1 MTPFL
6 RYVAEDILAKYG
18 TNLSNIAVV
27 FPNKR
32 ASLFLNEELAR
43 LAGKPLWSPAYITIS
58 DLFRHHSALKVGD
71 PIKLVCD
78 MHRSFVKCTGISET
92 LDHFYGWG
100 QLLIADFDDVD
111 KNMADADK
119 LFANLRDI
127 HELDDISYLSEDQKA
142 IIKKFFSNFSDEHN
156 TELKQRFLQLWSHF
170 LDIYH
175 DYNER
180 LSTQGL
186 AYEGMLYRKVAEDK
200 NVSFVYDK
208 YLFVGFN
215 MMQKVESLLCQRLV
229 QEGKAAFY
237 WDYDDYYMASDNEA
251 GHYIR
256 QYLGAFPNELPATMH
271 AEAYG
276 NMKNP
281 KDITFAAATT
291 EHIQACYVHTWLKE
305 NERYKAGRRTAI
317 VLADESLLPSV
328 IHALPEE
335 TGCVN
340 VTLGYPLA
348 LTPFY
353 SLVQQLV
360 NLQTL
365 GVRIKGDAYRL
376 KFVNKILRHPYAPYI
391 SPNCTALADRLNTEK
406 IFFPTRQLLTDKADE
421 GLQLLF
427 TQMPADKESFNKA
440 LANYLLHVL
449 RLVGTNAVGGGDAL
463 FQESLFR
470 TYTLVNRLVE
480 LMDSGDLTVDTVT
493 FERLLQQL
501 FTTTSIPFH
510 GEPAEGIQVM
520 GILET
525 RNLDFDHMLVLS
537 CNEGNLPKGVNDASF
552 IPYSLRK
559 AYGLTTIDHKVAI
572 YAYYFHRML
581 QRAGDIT
588 LAYNNATRDGHMG
601 EMSRFMLQLAVES
614 GYAIRRISME
624 TGQAPLT
631 KCIETKQKTQQMVD
645 DLMDNRTISPS
656 SLCTYIRCPL
666 HYYYRYIMGLK
677 EPEEIA
683 DEIDSRHFGLIFH
696 RAAQLFYL
704 HFAASSDIRLNKKG
718 EEELCRP
725 IVIGHEALKTQAGNQ
740 KLLERLVDQAF
751 AEQMYKTSDKT
762 PDYNGLQRINKQVVI
777 RYLHKMLEVDLRFA
791 PITVIGLEKHVSA
804 KLTVNTPSGIRTITI
819 GGIIDRLDAV
829 TANAGRKASG
839 TDDNAL
845 SSGRDVA
852 QVPHRI
858 RIIDY
863 KTGRDS
869 NTHPKDVNAVFDSN
883 QLKYHSDYYLQT
895 LLYSLIVAQDEQL
908 NPAHCPVSPGLMFV
922 QQTGAADYDPTIRFG
937 KNPIVD
943 ASVYADDFK
952 DCLQALISEIC
963 DPSVPFSPTE
973 DSSRCNSCAFAA
985 LCMS

>member
-6 RYVAEDILAKYG
+6 RLVAEDILAKYG
-18 TNLSNIAVV
+18 TNLSDIAVV

-43 LAGKPLWSPAYITIS
+43 LAGKPIWSPAYITIS
-58 DLFRHHSALKVGD
+58 DLFRHHSDLKVGD

-127 HELDDISYLSEDQKA
+127 HELDDISYLSEEQKA

-175 DYNER
+175 DYKKR
-180 LSTQGL
+180 LSSQGL
-186 AYEGMLYRKVAEDK
+186 AYEGMLYRRVVENKDI
-200 NVSFVYDK
+200 SFAFKK

-215 MMQKVESLLCQRLV
+215 MMQKVENLLCQRLM

-237 WDYDDYYMASDNEA
+237 WDYDNYYMGADHEA

-256 QYLGAFPNELPATMH
+256 QYLSAFPNELPESMH
-271 AEAYG
+271 SEAYG
-276 NMKNP
+276 NMKQP

-291 EHIQACYVHTWLKE
+291 EHIQACYVHTWLKDK
-305 NERYKAGRRTAI
+305 ERHKAGRRTAI

-328 IHALPEE
+328 IHSLPEG
-335 TGCVN
+335 TGSVN
-340 VTLGYPLA
+340 ITLGYPLA

-360 NLQTL
+360 ALQTL
-365 GVRIKGDAYRL
+365 GLRNNGKTFRL

-391 SPNCTALADRLNTEK
+391 SPNCSALADRLAAEK
-406 IFFPTRQLLTDKADE
+406 VLFPTHQFLTNDADE
-421 GLQLLF
+421 GIQLLF
-427 TQMPADKESFNKA
+427 TQLQADKESFNKA
-440 LANYLLHVL
+440 LAAYLLHVL
-449 RLVGTNAVGGGDAL
+449 RLLGTNAVGEGDAL

-470 TYTLVNRLVE
+470 TYTLVNRLAE

-525 RNLDFDHMLVLS
+525 RNLDFDHLLVLS

-588 LAYNNATRDGHMG
+588 LAYNNATRDGHTG

-614 GYAIRRISME
+614 NYTIQRISME
-624 TGQAPLT
+624 TGQTPLA
-631 KCIETKQKTQQMVD
+631 KSIEPKEKTLQMVD
-645 DLMDNRTISPS
+645 ALMDGRVVAPT
-656 SLCTYIRCPL
+656 SLSTYLRCPL
-666 HYYYRYIMGLK
+666 RYYYRYIMGLK
-677 EPEEIA
+677 EPEEID
-683 DEIDSRHFGLIFH
+683 DEIDSRHFGIIFH

-704 HFAASSDIRLNKKG
+704 RFAAPSDIKLNKKG
-718 EEELCRP
+718 QEELCRP
-725 IVIGHEALKTQAGNQ
+725 IVISYEALKTQSGNQ
-740 KLLERLVDQAF
+740 KLLEKLVDQAF
-751 AEQMYKTSDKT
+751 AEQMNQATDRT
-762 PDYNGLQRINKQVVI
+762 PDYNGLQRINRQVII
-777 RYLHKMLEVDLRFA
+777 RYLHKMLEVDLRFT
-791 PITVIGLEKHVSA
+791 PLTIIGLEKYVSV
-804 KLTVNTPSGIRTITI
+804 KYTVKTPSGIRTITI

-829 TANAGRKASG
+829 TASARGEAGI
-839 TDDNAL
+839 TP
-845 SSGRDVA
+845 
-852 QVPHRI
+852 QRI
-858 RIIDY
+858 RVIDY
-863 KTGRDS
+863 KTGRDK
-869 NTHPKDVNAVFDSN
+869 NTHPGNVEAIFDSN
-883 QLKYHSDYYLQT
+883 MLKYHSDYYLQT
-895 LLYSLIVAQDEQL
+895 MLYSLIVAQDSLL
-908 NPAHCPVSPGLMFV
+908 NPAHSPVSPGLMFI
-922 QQTGAADYDPTIRFG
+922 QQTGSDNYDPTITFG
-937 KNPIVD
+937 KTPILD
-943 ASVYADDFK
+943 ASVYATEFTDG
-952 DCLQALISEIC
+952 LQALITEIC
-963 DPSVPFSPTE
+963 DTSVPFSPTE
-973 DSSRCNSCAFAA
+973 DTSRCSTCPFAT
-985 LCMS
+985 LCMG

>member
-6 RYVAEDILAKYG
+6 RHVAEDILAKYG

-43 LAGKPLWSPAYITIS
+43 LAGKPIWSPAYITIS
-58 DLFRHHSALKVGD
+58 NLFRHHSNLKVGD

-127 HELDDISYLSEDQKA
+127 HELDDVAYLSEEQKA

-180 LSTQGL
+180 LATQGL
-186 AYEGMLYRKVAEDK
+186 AYEGMLYRKVAENK

-215 MMQKVESLLCQRLV
+215 MMQKVESLLCQRLM

-237 WDYDDYYMASDNEA
+237 WDYDNYYMASDHEA

-256 QYLGAFPNELPATMH
+256 QYLGAFPNELPESMR
-271 AEAYG
+271 AEAYA
-276 NMKNP
+276 NMKHP

-305 NERYKAGRRTAI
+305 KERYKAGRRTAI
-317 VLADESLLPSV
+317 ILADESLLPSV
-328 IHALPEE
+328 IHSLPEGTE
-335 TGCVN
+335 CVN

-360 NLQTL
+360 DLQTL
-365 GVRIKGDAYRL
+365 GSRNNGKAYRL

-391 SPNCTALADRLNTEK
+391 SPDCTALADRLSNDK
-406 IFFPTRQLLTDKADE
+406 ILFPTRLLLTNHADE

-440 LANYLLHVL
+440 LASYLLHVL
-449 RLVGTNAVGGGDAL
+449 RLIGTNAVGEGDAQ

-480 LMDSGDLTVDTVT
+480 LMDSGDLIVDTIT

-501 FTTTSIPFH
+501 FNTTSIPFH

-581 QRAGDIT
+581 QRADDIT
-588 LAYNNATRDGHMG
+588 LAYNNATRDGHTG

-614 GYAIRRISME
+614 GFSIRRISMK

-631 KCIETKQKTQQMVD
+631 KSIETKIKTQQMVD
-645 DLMDNRTISPS
+645 ALMGDDRTISPT
-656 SLCTYIRCPL
+656 SLCTYLRCPL
-666 HYYYRYIMGLK
+666 RYYYRYVMGLK
-677 EPEEIA
+677 EPEEID

-704 HFAASSDIRLNKKG
+704 RFAAPSDIRLNKKG

-725 IVIGHEALKTQAGNQ
+725 IVISHEALKTQSGNE
-740 KLLERLVDQAF
+740 KLLEKLVDQAF
-751 AEQMYKTSDKT
+751 AEQMYKAADKT
-762 PDYNGLQRINKQVVI
+762 PDYNGLQRINRQVVI
-777 RYLHKMLEVDLRFA
+777 RYLRKMLEVDLRFA
-791 PITVIGLEKHVSA
+791 PLTIIGLEKRVSA
-804 KLTVNTPSGIRTITI
+804 KFIIETPSGTRNITI
-819 GGIIDRLDAV
+819 GGIIDRLDAI
-829 TANAGRKASG
+829 TANAGGNTSNTINEIARAP
-839 TDDNAL
+839 
-845 SSGRDVA
+845 
-852 QVPHRI
+852 QRI
-858 RIIDY
+858 RVIDY

-869 NTHPKDVNAVFDSN
+869 NGHPKDVNAVFNSN

-895 LLYSLIVAQDEQL
+895 MLYSLIVAQDTLL
-908 NPAHCPVSPGLMFV
+908 NPAHSPVSPGLMFI

-937 KNPIVD
+937 KNPILD
-943 ASVYADDFK
+943 ASVYEADFK
-952 DCLQALISEIC
+952 NGLQALISEIC
-963 DPSVPFSPTE
+963 DTSVPFSPTD
-973 DSSRCNSCAFAA
+973 DSSRCNTCPFAA
-985 LCMS
+985 LCMG